1 MSVQEDMAI
10 DITRQL
16 IDSLFG
22 SDSDEKPI
30 KKANKFSDG
39 LSLIRAFSSLQRGEN
54 LKSPLKTVNTNSM
67 DKKWQIWYWKP
78 TNRQAWNWEDFLQM
92 KTSFSTKE
100 EFWRCYDELK
110 GFEFGLLGSH
120 FNYCVFREGVKPMW
134 EDPANR
140 GGGRWVLEFPRKKD
154 WRHISHL
161 NDIWLKLLLSITGY
175 NGSSDDYINE
185 ICGAVLMIRHNVNK
199 IAVWTKNAD
208 NTLKNLKIG
217 QTLKASTGFGGKMFY
232 TNHKSND
239 QKIVVNREKK
249 IRFKENS
256 SQ

>member
-39 LSLIRAFSSLQRGEN
+39 LSLIRAFSSLQKGEN

-78 TNRQAWNWEDFLQM
+78 TNGQTRNWEDFLQM

-100 EFWRCYDELK
+100 EFWRCYD
-110 GFEFGLLGSH
+110 
-120 FNYCVFREGVKPMW
+120 
-134 EDPANR
+134 
-140 GGGRWVLEFPRKKD
+140 
-154 WRHISHL
+154 
-161 NDIWLKLLLSITGY
+161 
-175 NGSSDDYINE
+175 
-185 ICGAVLMIRHNVNK
+185 
-199 IAVWTKNAD
+199 
-208 NTLKNLKIG
+208 
-217 QTLKASTGFGGKMFY
+217 MFY

-256 SQ
+256 PQ